1 MRTCHGYTY
10 QVAHEHFMLR
20 LPSLDEHL
28 AGLLRRMARGVL
40 QDTVLLLLSDHGT
53 HGIWWAACVMY
64 THTPKRTA

>member
-28 AGLLRRMARGVL
+28 SALLRRMARGAL

-53 HGIWWAACVMY
+53 HGIWCAPCVMC
-64 THTPKRTA
+64 THKRTA

>member
-1 MRTCHGYTY
+1 MRTCHGCIY

-53 HGIWWAACVMY
+53 HGIW
-64 THTPKRTA
+64 

>member
-1 MRTCHGYTY
+1 MRTCYGYTY

-28 AGLLRRMARGVL
+28 ATLLRRMARGAL

-53 HGIWWAACVMY
+53 HGIWCAPRVM
-64 THTPKRTA
+64 HT